1 MPLRQILERHWQTP
15 NPILRVFLTPLSRL
29 FGLIAARRRARFLS
43 GSLKTEKLPV
53 PVVVVGNIHVGG
65 TGKTPITA
73 ALVSTLQA
81 RGIRV
86 GIVSRGYGRSL
97 KIPHLLT
104 PASTAAQA
112 GDEPLMLYRQTRAP
126 TAVAAR
132 RAQAARLLL
141 AAHPDTQIIIADDGM
156 QHYTLARDLEICI
169 FPAADAGR
177 TDLAM
182 LPNGCLREPLSR
194 LAQTDA
200 VVFSNAQAD
209 TADTARTR
217 FRLPPS
223 LPLFAANTPPPP
235 PPPPGP
241 PPPPPGPP
249 PPPNQPQPTAPPPP
263 APPPR
268 CAYPRDTLDT
278 CSLKPNAR
286 ILAAAAIARP
296 ERFFQTLRT
305 LGITPTETLA
315 LPDHAAINP
324 AKLPPADYI
333 FITEKDAAKLPP
345 DAPANIWVLP
355 VRARITPDLADW
367 VIRKLGLQAA

>member
-15 NPILRVFLTPLSRL
+15 NPVLRVFLAPLSRL

-73 ALVSTLQA
+73 ALVSALQA
-81 RGIRV
+81 RGVRV

-223 LPLFAANTPPPP
+223 LPLFAANTR
-235 PPPPGP
+235 
-241 PPPPPGPP
+241 
-249 PPPNQPQPTAPPPP
+249 P
-263 APPPR
+263 APPHRFANPS
-268 CAYPRDTLDT
+268 DTLDT

>member
-1 MPLRQILERHWQTP
+1 
-15 NPILRVFLTPLSRL
+15 
-29 FGLIAARRRARFLS
+29 
-43 GSLKTEKLPV
+43 
-53 PVVVVGNIHVGG
+53 
-65 TGKTPITA
+65 
-73 ALVSTLQA
+73 
-81 RGIRV
+81 
-86 GIVSRGYGRSL
+86 
-97 KIPHLLT
+97 
-104 PASTAAQA
+104 
-112 GDEPLMLYRQTRAP
+112 
-126 TAVAAR
+126 
-132 RAQAARLLL
+132 
-141 AAHPDTQIIIADDGM
+141 
-156 QHYTLARDLEICI
+156 
-169 FPAADAGR
+169 
-177 TDLAM
+177 M

-223 LPLFAANTPPPP
+223 LPLFAANTR
-235 PPPPGP
+235 
-241 PPPPPGPP
+241 
-249 PPPNQPQPTAPPPP
+249 P
-263 APPPR
+263 ALPR
-268 CAYPRDTLDT
+268 RFANPSDTLDT
-278 CSLKPNAR
+278 GSLKPDAR

-315 LPDHAAINP
+315 LPDHAAIHP